1 MKFKR
6 LRKKKEIGKILTTIT
21 EIAIQLKKKMKQ
33 FQMKLS
39 ISFIPNILSKQIL
52 WGSSPSTTMISWT

>member
-52 WGSSPSTTMISWT
+52 